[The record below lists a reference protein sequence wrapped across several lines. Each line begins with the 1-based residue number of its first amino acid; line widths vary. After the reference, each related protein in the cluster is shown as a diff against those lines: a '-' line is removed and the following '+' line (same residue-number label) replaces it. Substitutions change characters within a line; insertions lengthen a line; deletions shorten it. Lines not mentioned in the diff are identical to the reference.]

1 MPDQD
6 KRDEFAKIE
15 SIVTDQ
21 GNGSSYCSA
30 CKASIDIQK
39 ISPDPR
45 CPNCCRKLIFGGI
58 FISPGG
64 SDF

>member
-1 MPDQD
+1 MSDQN
-6 KRDEFAKIE
+6 KKDEFATIE

-30 CKASIDIQK
+30 CKAPIDILK

-45 CPNCCRKLIFGGI
+45 CPNCYRKLTFGGI